1 MLTRSKKRALRV
13 SLVLANV
20 VLLVVVTAFVL
31 NSSNSSSTPQASALA
46 SRSDSAPANALDQ
59 LSSADIAVQ
68 VAHVTE
74 LDEAVAVVNHADSVE
89 TQLTITPFND
99 TVVSKPQI
107 VSGGLKSNKDITTYT
122 TVAGDTVDALADKFK
137 ITSDTIRW
145 SNNLSG
151 NALPA
156 GRELVIS
163 PENGIVYTVKAGD
176 TIDSITNKFRANKQ
190 QLIAFNDA
198 ELTNSFKVGEKIVIP
213 GGVLVP
219 VATSNYSAPA
229 FGTKAVFG
237 YNGYD
242 YGWCTWWVAT
252 RRAQIGKPLPANLGN
267 ACSWLSRA
275 RNMGIPTSSMPIAG
289 AVIWTKGGCL
299 GHVGF
304 VERINDDGSI
314 WVTDMNSRGQKSD
327 TDSTPTGGWNRV
339 SWRRVTPDQ
348 FGRFQFIH

>member
-1 MLTRSKKRALRV
+1 MA
-13 SLVLANV
+13 
-20 VLLVVVTAFVL
+20 LLVVVTAFVL
-31 NSSNSSSTPQASALA
+31 NSSNSSTTPQASALTN
-46 SRSDSAPANALDQ
+46 RSDTTPANALDQ

-68 VAHVTE
+68 VARITE

-89 TQLTITPFND
+89 TQLTITPLND
-99 TVVSKPQI
+99 TVITKPQI
-107 VSGGLKSNKDITTYT
+107 VSGGLKSRKDIITYT
-122 TVAGDTVDALADKFK
+122 TVAGDTVDSLAERFK

-156 GRELVIS
+156 GKVLNIS

-198 ELTNSFKVGEKIVIP
+198 ELTNSFKPGEKIVIP
-213 GGVLVP
+213 GGVVIP
-219 VATSNYSAPA
+219 VATSTNLSIPA

-252 RRAQIGKPLPANLGN
+252 RRAQIGRPLPANLGN
-267 ACSWLSRA
+267 ACTWLGRA
-275 RNMGIPTSSMPIAG
+275 RNMGMTTSSMPVAG

-304 VERINDDGSI
+304 VERVNEDGSI
-314 WVTDMNSRGQKSD
+314 WVTDMNSRGQRSD
-327 TDSTPTGGWNRV
+327 TDPTPAGGWNRV